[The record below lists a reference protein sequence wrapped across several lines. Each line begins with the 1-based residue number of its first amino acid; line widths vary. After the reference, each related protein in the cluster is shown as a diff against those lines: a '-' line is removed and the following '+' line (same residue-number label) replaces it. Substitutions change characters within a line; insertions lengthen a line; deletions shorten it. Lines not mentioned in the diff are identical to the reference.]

1 VRAREKESN
10 MTLAEV
16 LPMLR
21 NGATVDDVFKIA
33 ENKAVPA
40 EAERT
45 TSNVVSLAEVK
56 AKRRRSDL
64 LINSQPL

>member
-1 VRAREKESN
+1 M

-33 ENKAVPA
+33 ESKAAPA
-40 EAERT
+40 EAERQ
-45 TSNVVSLAEVK
+45 TSNVVSFGEAR
-56 AKRRRSDL
+56 ARRSA
-64 LINSQPL
+64 SQNLSGR

>member
-1 VRAREKESN
+1 

-33 ENKAVPA
+33 ENKAAPA
-40 EAERT
+40 EAERQ
-45 TSNVVSLAEVK
+45 TSNVVSFAEAR
-56 AKRRRSDL
+56 AKRSLSRKLSERPHRSAPDRC
-64 LINSQPL
+64 

>member
-1 VRAREKESN
+1 

-33 ENKAVPA
+33 ENKAAPA
-40 EAERT
+40 EAERQ
-45 TSNVVSLAEVK
+45 TSNVVSFANAK
-56 AKRRRSDL
+56 ARRSLRL
-64 LINSQPL
+64 LARRPRSAPDAR

>member
-1 VRAREKESN
+1 

-33 ENKAVPA
+33 ENKGAPS
-40 EAERT
+40 EAERQ
-45 TSNVVSLAEVK
+45 TSNVVSFAE
-56 AKRRRSDL
+56 AKVRRSASQNLSGRPPRSAPDL
-64 LINSQPL
+64 C

>member
-1 VRAREKESN
+1 MKM

-33 ENKAVPA
+33 ENKAAPA
-40 EAERT
+40 EAERQ
-45 TSNVVSLAEVK
+45 TSNVVSFAEVK
-56 AKRRRSDL
+56 ARRSALRKPSERPPKSAPD
-64 LINSQPL
+64 PC